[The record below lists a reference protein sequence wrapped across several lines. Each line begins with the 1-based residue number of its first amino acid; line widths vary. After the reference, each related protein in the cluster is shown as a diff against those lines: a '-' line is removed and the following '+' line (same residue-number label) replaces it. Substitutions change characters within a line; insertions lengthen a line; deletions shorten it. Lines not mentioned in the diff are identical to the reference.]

1 VAAAIGM
8 GRTLLGAAALAAP
21 VAATRVLGL
30 DSATAKRV
38 TLLARM
44 AAARDIGIGAGTLA
58 AGTLAPDRAGAAW
71 WLVAGAFADAVDAAA
86 MAGAL
91 RRGTVRGLPAAGI
104 AVGAGVSAGIALRA
118 AVALRRG
125 RR

>member
-1 VAAAIGM
+1 M
-8 GRTLLGAAALAAP
+8 LLGAAALASP
-21 VAATRVLGL
+21 VPATRLLGM

-44 AAARDIGIGAGTLA
+44 AGARDVSLGAGTLA
-58 AGTLAPDRAGAAW
+58 AGTLGPAGRAGTAW

-86 MAGAL
+86 MAAAL

-104 AVGAGVSAGIALRA
+104 AVGAAVSAGIALRA
-118 AVALRRG
+118 AVAIRRG
-125 RR
+125 AR

>member
-1 VAAAIGM
+1 M
-8 GRTLLGAAALAAP
+8 GAGRVLLGAVAVASP
-21 VAATRVLGL
+21 VAATRLLGM

-44 AAARDIGIGAGTLA
+44 AGARDVALGAGTLA
-58 AGTLAPDRAGAAW
+58 ARSTDPAGTTW

-91 RRGTVRGLPAAGI
+91 RRGSVRGLPAAGTAI
-104 AVGAGVSAGIALRA
+104 GAAVSAGIALRA
-118 AVALRRG
+118 AVAMRRG
-125 RR
+125 